1 MPLPE
6 FLKDTDID
14 LALAAKLLRGGE
26 IVALPTET
34 VYGLA
39 ADALNPAAVEKI
51 FSAKGRPLIDPLIV
65 HVADLDSV
73 EKLATVPPELSTLA
87 GVFWPGPLTVVLE
100 KKGIV
105 PGLVTAGLPTVAV
118 RMPAHP
124 VMRKVLWKMDGVLAA
139 PSANP
144 FGYISPTEARH
155 VRESLGEKAPWIVDG
170 GPCLHGLESTI
181 LHLADGAGPR
191 LLRPGPISREQ
202 LEAVLGRPVLAG
214 GAKEKSD
221 GEAQAAPGM
230 LTKHYSPLAAVVLR
244 RFGEKPRLMGKS
256 PAKEIA
262 VVWQGRPIEPV
273 SGAANFWLSE
283 DGDPVVAARNVFA
296 LLRRLDRKGFV
307 ELQVEL
313 AEETGVGVAMN
324 DRLRRAAARA

>member
-6 FLKDTDID
+6 FLKDTDLD

-39 ADALNPAAVEKI
+39 ADALNAEAVAKI
-51 FSAKGRPLIDPLIV
+51 FAAKGRPLIDPLIV
-65 HVADLDSV
+65 HVADLESV
-73 EKLATVPPELSTLA
+73 EKLAGAPPMLSRLA
-87 GVFWPGPLTVVLE
+87 EAFWPGPLTVVLE
-100 KKGIV
+100 KKEIV

-124 VMRKVLWKMDGVLAA
+124 VIRKVLWKMGGVLAA

-155 VRESLGEKAPWIVDG
+155 VRDSLGEKAPWIVDG

-181 LHLADGAGPR
+181 LHLADSAGPR
-191 LLRPGPISREQ
+191 LLRPGPVSREQ
-202 LEAVLGRPVLAG
+202 LEAVLGCPVLAG
-214 GAKEKSD
+214 GAKEKAD
-221 GEAQAAPGM
+221 GEAQTAPGM
-230 LTKHYSPLAAVVLR
+230 LTKHYSPRAAVVLR
-244 RFGEKPRLMGKS
+244 EAGAPPRLEGKFS
-256 PAKEIA
+256 AKEIA
-262 VVWQGRPIEPV
+262 VVWQRRPAEKTP
-273 SGAANFWLSE
+273 GAEDFWLSE
-283 DGDPVVAARNVFA
+283 DGDPATAARNVFA
-296 LLRRLDRKGFV
+296 LLRRLDGAGFA

-313 AEETGVGVAMN
+313 AEERGVGVALN